1 MVAVA
6 EEEALE
12 VAVLQGADLEGVAE
26 EAGKQVLLVE

>member
-6 EEEALE
+6 EEEVLE

-26 EAGKQVLLVE
+26 EVGSV